1 MNDYRGSEVSKD
13 QFSTEMELYGVSPGV
28 VAFFMILITAMVPLG
43 FIPESSI
50 LFPSMIYGLLW
61 NYSSNL
67 PFGAP
72 FGNLPIIVL
81 DPYWIYI
88 TLPLTILNVVYA
100 IWVVRY
106 YKAKTSRYNVVMVG
120 LVSIILP
127 PLLIIYFSGMLGG
140 FELIYPIPIQFILGL
155 IILWR
160 IEGPEVISPWS
171 GMRLDLSWWK
181 RRKEK
186 RKNDWDPFEE
196 EKKAQESDV
205 PLED

>member
-28 VAFFMILITAMVPLG
+28 VAFFMILITATVPLG

-61 NYSSNL
+61 VYTLNL

-72 FGNLPIIVL
+72 FGNLPIIIL
-81 DPYWIYI
+81 DPIWIYI

-106 YKAKTSRYNVVMVG
+106 YKAKTSRYNVAMVG

-160 IEGPEVISPWS
+160 VEGPEVISPWS

-186 RKNDWDPFEE
+186 RKSDWDLFEE